1 MEVNLDQEN
10 KIVEIWLTHSE
21 SQNEDLRQI
30 LKPQIAEY
38 HQKKFLVV
46 VYESG
51 KADPLPK
58 LRKKESSHNTKRNR
72 NYTPRFYM
80 SYIF

>member
-1 MEVNLDQEN
+1 MELNVRNDS

-21 SQNEDLRQI
+21 SQDEELRQI
-30 LKPQIAEY
+30 LKPKIAEY

-51 KADPLPK
+51 KADLFETTRDLLQHNLHLSASK
-58 LRKKESSHNTKRNR
+58 AAKEG
-72 NYTPRFYM
+72 
-80 SYIF
+80 IIA

>member
-21 SQNEDLRQI
+21 SQDEELRQI

-51 KADPLPK
+51 KADLFETTRPCL
-58 LRKKESSHNTKRNR
+58 KKRSSSAKSTEWQ
-72 NYTPRFYM
+72 
-80 SYIF
+80 

>member
-10 KIVEIWLTHSE
+10 KNVEIWLTHSE
-21 SQNEDLRQI
+21 SQDEELRQI

-51 KADPLPK
+51 KADLFETTRDLLQHNLHLSASK
-58 LRKKESSHNTKRNR
+58 AAKEG
-72 NYTPRFYM
+72 
-80 SYIF
+80 IIA